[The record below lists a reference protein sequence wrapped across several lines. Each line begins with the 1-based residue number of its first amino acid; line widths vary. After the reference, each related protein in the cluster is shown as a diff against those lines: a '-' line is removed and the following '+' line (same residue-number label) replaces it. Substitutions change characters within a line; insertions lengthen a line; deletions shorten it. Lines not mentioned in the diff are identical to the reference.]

1 MEINSEFHLTEFFK
15 TENRLRRIFILTL
28 TQTQPMS
35 KSWIFHLSY
44 LLSRQVAGEI
54 SEDFSA
60 FKCLLIRNILSS
72 LYISTSFDNFLPS
85 SSSLLLVLGTFLDII
100 SSFPLL
106 STFFSSMFC
115 FFSSCCRSKKKL
127 RKRGSWRERRRK
139 FFDVLGWQMSV
150 FESVSVGNIS
160 SRAVTQNVFFNHLFM
175 LHDAYTLSG
184 NSDERS
190 LSLVS
195 AWLEWNDDNDD
206 DGPCNN
212 MMMRVKETRR
222 KHFFYSLTM
231 GNYINNFVL
240 IICRLYL
247 VSFTLCFMLVSII

>member
-1 MEINSEFHLTEFFK
+1 MLEINSESNLTEFFK

-28 TQTQPMS
+28 SQPKS

-106 STFFSSMFC
+106 STLFSLHVLLLLILLSLE
-115 FFSSCCRSKKKL
+115 KKKL

-190 LSLVS
+190 LFLVS

-212 MMMRVKETRR
+212 MMMRVKERR
-222 KHFFYSLTM
+222 GENIFFILLPWEIT
-231 GNYINNFVL
+231 L
-240 IICRLYL
+240 II
-247 VSFTLCFMLVSII
+247 SF

>member
-1 MEINSEFHLTEFFK
+1 MLEINSESNLTEFFK

-28 TQTQPMS
+28 SQPKS

-106 STFFSSMFC
+106 STLFSLHVLLLLILLSLEKKA
-115 FFSSCCRSKKKL
+115 SKKRVVEGEKKEIFWCARL
-127 RKRGSWRERRRK
+127 ANECVWVCECRKHQQSGSYTECFLQPSFHAPWC
-139 FFDVLGWQMSV
+139 LHT
-150 FESVSVGNIS
+150 VGQFGRALS
-160 SRAVTQNVFFNHLFM
+160 FSRF
-175 LHDAYTLSG
+175 
-184 NSDERS
+184 
-190 LSLVS
+190 SLVGIK
-195 AWLEWNDDNDD
+195 W
-206 DGPCNN
+206 
-212 MMMRVKETRR
+212 R
-222 KHFFYSLTM
+222 
-231 GNYINNFVL
+231 
-240 IICRLYL
+240 
-247 VSFTLCFMLVSII
+247 